1 MARRSVAGFK
11 ASATRQSRNA
21 EVANNVDPGL
31 RALFNRVGGGKGSLE
46 QRTRRFQQYAH
57 DHPSEV
63 TAALQSHADR
73 RVADMMAQPRASRP
87 RWMRRL
93 SGSPRQAS
101 SGGSLGGG
109 GSSGIGDLSVP
120 F

>member
-1 MARRSVAGFK
+1 MASRSVAGFR
-11 ASATRQSRNA
+11 AAATRQSRNA

-31 RALFNRVGGGKGSLE
+31 RALFNRVGGGKGSME

-63 TAALQSHADR
+63 TAALQAHADR
-73 RVADMMAQPRASRP
+73 RVSAMMSQPRANRP
-87 RWMRRL
+87 RWMSRL

-101 SGGSLGGG
+101 SGGSLGGSG
-109 GSSGIGDLSVP
+109 LSGIGDMSVP